1 MDDVIM
7 MIGYCAIGF
16 AAIALL
22 WNVIEILGGVIAALT
37 GSAFGLFLLV
47 VIVLVIIKKV
57 L

>member
-22 WNVIEILGGVIAALT
+22 YSIIKIIGGVIAALT
-37 GSAFGLFLLV
+37 GSAFGLFMLV